1 MESHPQ
7 PTSREPGSS
16 GSEVTEKGEPV
27 LEVSGGIS
35 VDLVY
40 GRRHEHMQDL
50 ENAGTGAQDLQWQHL
65 TGGTATQ
72 PIQEI
77 GKLRHRLALHADDPV
92 SRTQSGTR
100 GSRTCHDLLHAR
112 IPVAT
117 GQSCSRARRRGKGA
131 MPADTPRLAR
141 RTRPWRIS
149 SMATHCAVLMATAN
163 ARPCAEGIAAVF
175 TPITRPAL
183 SSSGPPELPGLSAA
197 SV

>member
-50 ENAGTGAQDLQWQHL
+50 ENAGTGAQDLQLAAPDRRHPPSQFKRSESCD
-65 TGGTATQ
+65 TGWPCTPTIQSPARSPAPAAAEPATT
-72 PIQEI
+72 
-77 GKLRHRLALHADDPV
+77 
-92 SRTQSGTR
+92 SCTR
-100 GSRTCHDLLHAR
+100 ASPLLPA
-112 IPVAT
+112 
-117 GQSCSRARRRGKGA
+117 SRARGPAPRRA
-131 MPADTPRLAR
+131 QCPADTPRLAR